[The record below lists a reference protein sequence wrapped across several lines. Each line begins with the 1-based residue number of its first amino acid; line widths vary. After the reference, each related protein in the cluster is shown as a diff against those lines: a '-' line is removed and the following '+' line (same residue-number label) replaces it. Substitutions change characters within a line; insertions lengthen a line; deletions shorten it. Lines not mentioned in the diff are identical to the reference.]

1 MPNPKSSCVKMLTG
15 SISTS
20 RQMTRRCRFRSVWHA
35 TRPVTQKLRMR
46 AGCVLLL
53 GLCTYPLFCAAQA
66 QDAVDAA
73 AAPLASEA
81 SQSTPK
87 SLFPFLI
94 SLGTHL
100 GYDSNSQT
108 QASGSGSFFVSQGLT
123 LNYDRT
129 QQATQLALIAGLSV
143 VDRFDRGKDANA
155 FLSLSAG
162 WRPTRRL
169 SLSATLDTAYRN
181 EPDFSSDVGPSQ
193 RKGNYFQLTNGLAA
207 TYQWAHRFS
216 TTNSVSFRTVQYA
229 NEAVSSFTNREEYTL
244 GQGFQFVLNRQ
255 TALLANYRFLLADY
269 DSAPLDSTTHFVLVG
284 AEEEFS
290 RRLKGQ
296 LQAGLSFRSFDQGG
310 EQTDPTVIS
319 SLEYAVNRV
328 SNLKWTA
335 RYGVEAPA
343 VKDAI
348 LRKTFRTGSEL
359 TYGFTPRITSAL
371 ALFYH
376 HDENERGFVSNPL
389 QVPADLRFRPTTDA
403 LDVSVSGRYQ
413 VSDHIDVDVSF
424 EHSNVFNGSAAAD
437 YSRSR
442 YGMGLTVTF

>member
-1 MPNPKSSCVKMLTG
+1 MRRIRNPRVLRCCTE
-15 SISTS
+15 SIFIS
-20 RQMTRRCRFRSVWHA
+20 RQMTRSCLFHSLLHA
-35 TRPVTQKLRMR
+35 TGPVTQKLRTR
-46 AGCVLLL
+46 AIFVLLL
-53 GLCTYPLFCAAQA
+53 GLCTYPRCGAAQA

-73 AAPLASEA
+73 AAPVASEA

-87 SLFPFLI
+87 SLFPFMI

-143 VDRFDRGKDANA
+143 VDRFDRGKDVNA

-162 WRPTRRL
+162 WHPTRRL
-169 SLSATLDTAYRN
+169 SLSATLDTAYGI

-216 TTNSVSFRTVQYA
+216 TTNSFSFRPIEYA
-229 NEAVSSFTNREEYTL
+229 NEAVASFTNRKEYTL
-244 GQGFQFVLNRQ
+244 GQGFQFVLDRQ
-255 TALLANYRFLLADY
+255 TTLLANYRFLLVDY
-269 DSAPLDSTTHFVLVG
+269 ETAPLNSTTHFVLVG

-310 EQTDPTVIS
+310 KQTDPTVIS

-343 VKDAI
+343 VADAI
-348 LRKTFRTGSEL
+348 LRKTFRTGVEL

-376 HDENERGFVSNPL
+376 HDENERGLVTNPP

-413 VSDHIDVDVSF
+413 VSDHIDVDVSYG
-424 EHSNVFNGSAAAD
+424 HSNVSTGSAGAA
-437 YSRSR
+437 
-442 YGMGLTVTF
+442 